1 MQDPRAAGPDS
12 EQDLDA
18 ALSAVE
24 LAEAAL
30 HGSVFETARLTRP
43 VVRLFQERLWVNRGD
58 ALRPDFEEIEA
69 PVIELA
75 FEYPGMRIACND
87 PQRRFFCAG
96 SSGPRTYARDQVA
109 ETRARHMLES
119 FGAIDLECLDDYG
132 VAPDSAA
139 HYLLQLEE
147 TGDARCAFTAYA
159 LPQLRALGFG
169 VELAQ
174 DYPYQ
179 VLTDEPPWY
188 ARLDEN
194 GTDSDWFSLELGV
207 EIDGHRV
214 NLLPVLLGML
224 EDGYDFEA
232 DGGRRAGKRFVQV
245 PGRSCYLPVPEER
258 LRILLQVM
266 AELYQGLGC
275 EREVIQFP
283 SVRAAALADL
293 EVAFDRPGAHLE
305 LEAPPELQAR
315 ARGLAGAAKAPPV
328 AAAHG
333 LRASLRPYQAAGLA
347 WLQQLREHSAGGV
360 LADDMGLGKTLQT
373 IAHLCLEKE
382 SGRAQ
387 LPSLI
392 VTPTSLIGNWQRE
405 LEKFA
410 PSLRVSVLTGPQRHA
425 HRPAANSCDVCLVSY
440 PILLRDAEYFEAQ
453 SYYYV
458 ILDEAQTIKNRRSR
472 AHELA
477 TSLRSEHR
485 LCLTGT
491 PIENSLEELWSL
503 FDFLMPGL
511 LGDELAFR
519 QFYRVPIEQHR
530 DDSRLAT
537 LRAQVTPYVL
547 RRMKRDVAKELPPK
561 TEIVRPVELRG
572 KQRELYESIRVSAH
586 SDVRAAIRKRGIGAS
601 TLTILDALMRLRQL
615 CCDPRLLKSEAA
627 RFVRE
632 SAKYEL
638 FFELLEQLLRDG
650 HRVLVFS
657 QFTSMLA
664 LLAHGLRE
672 RGLGYATLTGATLNR
687 QKQVDDFERGRSDV
701 FLISLK
707 AGGTGLN
714 LTSADSVI
722 HYDPWWNPAAQD
734 QATDRAYRI
743 GQTKPVFVYNLVAA
757 GSVEERMLGLQQR
770 KRLLADSV
778 LGAPA
783 QASRGFA
790 PDEVELLFS
799 PLVD

>member
-1 MQDPRAAGPDS
+1 MHGHDP
-12 EQDLDA
+12 EVDLDA

-30 HGSVFETARLTRP
+30 DAGTCEVAQLKRP
-43 VVRLFQERLWVNRGD
+43 VVRLFQERLLVNRGD

-69 PVIELA
+69 PVIELK
-75 FEYPGMRIACND
+75 FEYPGLCIACND
-87 PQRRFFCAG
+87 PQQRFFSAG
-96 SSGPRTYARDQVA
+96 LGAPRSYRRDVPA
-109 ETRARHMLES
+109 ETRARHTLES
-119 FGAIDLECLDDYG
+119 FGAIDLELLEDYG
-132 VAPDSAA
+132 AAPDSNA

-169 VELAQ
+169 VELDA
-174 DYPYQ
+174 DYPYH
-179 VLTDEPPWY
+179 VLTEEPPWY
-188 ARLDEN
+188 ARLDESDT
-194 GTDSDWFSLELGV
+194 GSDWFSLELGV

-232 DGGRRAGKRFVQV
+232 DSRRRAGQRFVQV

-275 EREVIQFP
+275 ERDEIRFP
-283 SVRAAALADL
+283 AVRAAALADL
-293 EVAFDRPGAHLE
+293 EVAFDRPGATLE
-305 LEAPPELQAR
+305 LIAPPGLQAR
-315 ARGLAGAAKAPPV
+315 AHALAGATQAPPV
-328 AAAHG
+328 EAARG

-347 WLQQLREHSAGGV
+347 WLQQLREHGAGGV
-360 LADDMGLGKTLQT
+360 LADDMGIGKTLQT
-373 IAHLCLEKE
+373 IAHLCLETE
-382 SGRAQ
+382 SGRAEY
-387 LPSLI
+387 PSLVI
-392 VTPTSLIGNWQRE
+392 TPTSLIGNWQRE

-410 PSLRVSVLTGPQRHA
+410 PGLRVCVLTGPERHA
-425 HRPAANSCDVCLVSY
+425 RHAEAASCDVCLTTY
-440 PILLRDAEYFEAQ
+440 PILLRDSEYFAKQ
-453 SYYYV
+453 DYHYV

-477 TSLRSEHR
+477 TGLRSQHR

-503 FDFLMPGL
+503 FEFLMPGL

-519 QFYRVPIEQHR
+519 QFYRIPIEQHR
-530 DDSRLAT
+530 DDARLAT

-586 SDVRAAIRKRGIGAS
+586 SDVRAAIRKKGIAAS
-601 TLTILDALMRLRQL
+601 TITILDALMRLRQL

-672 RGLGYATLTGATLNR
+672 RGLGYATLTGATQNR
-687 QKQVDDFERGRSDV
+687 QKQVDDFERGRADV

-714 LTSADSVI
+714 LVSADSVI

-778 LGAPA
+778 LGTPGES
-783 QASRGFA
+783 QRGFA
-790 PDEVELLFS
+790 PDEVEMLFS